1 MTILLRNILPV
12 ALILMLAINGPA
24 LGQSAKPMVS
34 EAAVSAANVIAN
46 SEQPPHSAGKTNAGP
61 TIPSPPRTVVREAEP
76 ITPPPEHRLNV
87 MLDWYLNLY
96 HAPLIVAQERGLFDR
111 GGLEVTLTMPA
122 DPSVPPKLV
131 AAQRTELAIT
141 SQPRL
146 HLLVEQG
153 LPLIRVGTLVP
164 MPLGALLVREDSGI
178 TSLSELKGKTIGY
191 ALEDQAR
198 VLLDGML
205 SNQPVSPK
213 DVALKR
219 VDFALARSLIQNKV
233 DAVIGAQRHLERRQM
248 AQEGVTVIEF
258 AAEEHGVPLYDEMI
272 LIANRDALEHH
283 HQDIANFLDALQS
296 ATVWLVNHPEQA
308 WELVRHARPAL
319 DTETNAQAWPEILR
333 YLALRPGVLQEQRYV
348 RFEAYLQKRG
358 LIETL
363 TPVKRLAVELGSLP

>member
-1 MTILLRNILPV
+1 MNILLRNTLPM
-12 ALILMLAINGPA
+12 ALFLVLAINGPA
-24 LGQSAKPMVS
+24 LGQSATPAVS
-34 EAAVSAANVIAN
+34 ETAVSAARAIAN
-46 SEQPPHSAGKTNAGP
+46 SERLSGGADEIKASP
-61 TIPSPPRTVVREAEP
+61 TIPPAPRTAVREAEP

-87 MLDWYLNLY
+87 ILDWYLNLY

-111 GGLEVTLTMPA
+111 EGLDVTLTMPA

-164 MPLGALLVREDSGI
+164 LPLGALLVREDSGI
-178 TSLSELKGKTIGY
+178 TSLSQLKGKTIGY
-191 ALEDQAR
+191 ALENQAR

-205 SNQPVSPK
+205 TNQPVSSK
-213 DVALKR
+213 DVTLKR
-219 VDFALARSLIQNKV
+219 VDFALASSLIQNKV

-248 AQEGVTVIEF
+248 AQEGVTAIEF

-272 LIANRDALEHH
+272 LIANRDALDQHSRN
-283 HQDIANFLDALQS
+283 IKNFLDALQS
-296 ATVWLVNHPEQA
+296 ATVWLINHPEQA
-308 WELVRHARPAL
+308 WDLVRHARPAL
-319 DTETNAQAWPEILR
+319 DTEINAQAWPEILR

-363 TPVKRLAVELGSLP
+363 TPVKRLAVELGSPP

>member
-12 ALILMLAINGPA
+12 ALILLTIDTAA
-24 LGQSAKPMVS
+24 LGQSATSPIS
-34 EAAVSAANVIAN
+34 EIAVDAARAIADNERPLDDVGEAKAN
-46 SEQPPHSAGKTNAGP
+46 P
-61 TIPSPPRTVVREAEP
+61 TIPPAPQTIGREPEP

-96 HAPLIVAQERGLFDR
+96 HAPLIIAQERGLFDR
-111 GGLEVTLTMPA
+111 EGLEVTLTMPA

-153 LPLIRVGTLVP
+153 LPLVRVGTLVP

-178 TSLSELKGKTIGY
+178 TALSELKGKTIGY
-191 ALEDQAR
+191 ALENQAR
-198 VLLDGML
+198 VLIDGML
-205 SNQPVSPK
+205 ANRSVSPK
-213 DVALKR
+213 DVKMKR
-219 VDFALARSLIQNKV
+219 VDFALARSLIENDV

-248 AQEGVTVIEF
+248 ALEGVTAIEF
-258 AAEEHGVPLYDEMI
+258 PAEEHGVPLYDEMI
-272 LIANRDALEHH
+272 LIANRDVLDQHRR
-283 HQDIANFLDALQS
+283 DIANFLDALQI
-296 ATVWLVNHPEQA
+296 ATVWLINHPEQA
-308 WELVRHARPAL
+308 WELVRSARPAL

-363 TPVKRLAVELGSLP
+363 TPVKRLAVELGSTP